1 MITAAGAAAGSG
13 NDDGSSKRNGKGEGE
28 GLEERCCDNWWC
40 WWGGF
45 DGFIVVIFVSA
56 EWAVDDFAQVKGG
69 DWFRCEIGLGCFI
82 RIGGGT
88 CAAPRGIQLGSTVL
102 LV

>member
-28 GLEERCCDNWWC
+28 GLEEGCCDNLWC

-45 DGFIVVIFVSA
+45 DGFVVVIFVSA
-56 EWAVDDFAQVKGG
+56 EWVVDDFAQVKGG
-69 DWFRCEIGLGCFI
+69 DWFRCKIGLGCFI

-88 CAAPRGIQLGSTVL
+88 CAALRGIQLGSTVL